1 MKNTKIRKE
10 RQKYTDKENEKYR
23 DKNIKTHDI
32 LDSVSSVTK
41 DVSAVELIFPSTL
54 VISTSIK
61 NAFDNLWFFNP
72 IRTGLLDHI

>member
-23 DKNIKTHDI
+23 DKNIKTYDI
-32 LDSVSSVTK
+32 LDYVSSVTK
-41 DVSAVELIFPSTL
+41 DVSTVELIFPSTL

-61 NAFDNLWFFNP
+61 NAFDSLWFFYP
-72 IRTGLLDHI
+72 IRTGLFDHI

>member
-23 DKNIKTHDI
+23 DKNKKTHDI
-32 LDSVSSVTK
+32 LDYVSSVTK
-41 DVSAVELIFPSTL
+41 DASTVELIFPSTL

-61 NAFDNLWFFNP
+61 NAFDSLWFFNP

>member
-10 RQKYTDKENEKYR
+10 RHKYTDKENEKYR

-32 LDSVSSVTK
+32 LDYVSSVTK
-41 DVSAVELIFPSTL
+41 DVSTVELIFPSTL

-61 NAFDNLWFFNP
+61 NAFDSFWFFNP